1 MFVFTTKD
9 GVKHELDGSKESQ
22 AAISE
27 LIMNTYFKASDGG
40 MMLSQRQIDKQV
52 YLDAFTKNNP
62 KLVEEVGY
70 AGANDIFTKI
80 YNKNI
85 KFDSNRL
92 NTEATNKIF
101 KTLTNTERSSSMN
114 VGDKYSAEV
123 FDQAKPQAERI
134 AKEMSQEEL
143 ENFVKE
149 MVEFGDGKSDFNW
162 ALTDHLQSILN
173 KNAK

>member
-1 MFVFTTKD
+1 
-9 GVKHELDGSKESQ
+9 
-22 AAISE
+22 
-27 LIMNTYFKASDGG
+27 MNTYFKASDGG
-40 MMLSQRQIDKQV
+40 MMLSPRQIDKKT
-52 YLDAFTKNNP
+52 YYDAFTNNNP
-62 KLVEEVGY
+62 TLVEKVGY
-70 AGANDIFTKI
+70 SGAQDIFTKI

-85 KFDSNRL
+85 KFNSNRL
-92 NTEATNKIF
+92 SAEATNKIF
-101 KTLTNTERSSSMN
+101 KTLTDTETSSSMN
-114 VGDKYSAEV
+114 IGDKYSAEV

-149 MVEFGDGKSDFNW
+149 MVEFGDSKSDFNW